1 MRDNLQDII
10 GNICMILAMI
20 IVAKT
25 ATRKRGF
32 WIRIMFSLGGLSIY
46 RMLFFD
52 VIGQYIANDTFRI
65 YNMAGFILL
74 FILMIV
80 IVLICYKCNIWVALF
95 YANVS
100 YSLQHITQRLYA
112 ATTANWSPGVS
123 EAANF
128 LVYVGIVTLSLV
140 LVKVYFSRLQVGK
153 IVVDHKNLVLVSV
166 IMVVSA
172 VVLDI
177 TFLHA
182 LRIGGETLRLCMR
195 ISSILISFLTI
206 LLQFS
211 MVVGKRKEL
220 ELETIKGILSEERQ
234 QYYFEKSM
242 IDLLNIKCHDI
253 KHQIAA
259 LEPYDQNRILSD
271 TKEAIDLYDSSFHT
285 GNVALDVVLAR
296 KSFDCR
302 SKNILITCAANGESL
317 EFIQEVDIYSLFGN
331 ILDNAIEAID
341 KLTDDQDK
349 RIISLYVNK
358 KNNFVNIHSEN
369 YFKDKFVIMEG
380 LPKTTKKDTGYH
392 GFGLKSIKMLVEKYG
407 GSLKIGTNEDRF
419 VMDIVF
425 PL

>member
-1 MRDNLQDII
+1 
-10 GNICMILAMI
+10 MILAMI

-32 WIRIMFSLGGLSIY
+32 WIRVLFSLIGISLY
-46 RMLFFD
+46 RMLFFN
-52 VIGQYIANDTFRI
+52 VISQYIVDDVYRI

-74 FILMIV
+74 FLLMIA
-80 IVLICYKCNIWVALF
+80 IVNICYSCNIWVALF
-95 YANVS
+95 CANVS

-112 ATTANWSPGVS
+112 ATTTNWLPEMP

-128 LVYVGIVTLSLV
+128 FVYVAIVSFSLV

-153 IVVDHKNLVLVSV
+153 IVVDHKSLVLVSV

-172 VVLDI
+172 VVLDLI
-177 TFLHA
+177 FLYA
-182 LRIGGETLRLCMR
+182 LHTGGEILRLCMR

-211 MVVGKRKEL
+211 MVAGKRKEL
-220 ELETIKGILSEERQ
+220 ELETIKGILAEERQ

-271 TKEAIDLYDSSFHT
+271 TKEAIDIYDSSFRT

-296 KSFDCR
+296 KSFECR
-302 SKNILITCAANGESL
+302 SKNILITCSANGESL

-369 YFKDKFVIMEG
+369 YFEDKFVILEG
-380 LPKTTKKDTGYH
+380 LPKTTKKGTGYH